1 VDNCIRTNPASG
13 YVDDQKNAVGIGG
26 VSVGGKNTRVIIYD
40 NFSNV
45 VTSFN
50 QTFTK
55 EEKEMDS
62 RGNENDHSKLG
73 FLYWNERSS
82 EGRKVGDGVY
92 IWRIDFKFN
101 DGHKEYRLLKTG
113 VKRHK

>member
-1 VDNCIRTNPASG
+1 M
-13 YVDDQKNAVGIGG
+13 
-26 VSVGGKNTRVIIYD
+26 GGKNSDIYLYEVS
-40 NFSNV
+40 SNIRLL
-45 VTSFN
+45 
-50 QTFTK
+50 K
-55 EEKEMDS
+55 KDKKPKWIPPGEEEWEPVPDSEMDS

-113 VKRHK
+113 VKLHK